1 MTFYIYNFGCKVNQY
16 ESQIMTE
23 LMINSGYEHSIDKNN
38 ADIYIINSCTVTAVS
53 DNKVMKL
60 IRHLRRESP
69 NCIIVLTG
77 CMPQAYPDK
86 TEEFS
91 LVDIVLG
98 NSMRSE
104 LPFELEKFIHT
115 RQQIINVHK
124 YTKSSDFEAVS
135 VTKFEERTRAF
146 IKIED
151 GCNRYCSY
159 CIIPYA
165 RGPVRSKPIDI
176 LKKEL
181 EHLAKSGY
189 KEVVLVGINLSA
201 YGTEFGLDLGSAVE
215 CACSI
220 DGIERVRLGSL
231 EPERM
236 DKDMIDRLTK
246 LEKFCPQFHLSLQS
260 GCNETLKRMNRHYTA
275 EEYRK
280 IVDDL
285 RQAFTNCSITTDV
298 MVGFAGETEEEFK
311 RSADFV
317 KSIAFAKV
325 HVFPYSRREGTR
337 AYNAPNQIDGSV
349 KTARAKIM
357 TDLTNKSRQDFLN
370 SQIGLTEDV
379 LFEQPIGGGYWEGY
393 TKNYTPVKVL
403 CDKNINGEILKVKL
417 MCVAKE
423 HCVGNFES

>member
-16 ESQIMTE
+16 ESQIMSE
-23 LMINSGYEHSIDKNN
+23 LMVEHGYIHSTSKNS
-38 ADIYIINSCTVTAVS
+38 ADIFIINSCTVTAVS

-60 IRHLRRESP
+60 IRHLRRENP
-69 NCIIVLTG
+69 DCIIVLTG

-98 NSMRSE
+98 NSVRSE
-104 LPFELEKFIHT
+104 LPSEIEKFLST
-115 RQQIINVHK
+115 KNQIINVHR
-124 YTKSSDFEAVS
+124 YTKSTDFETVS

-176 LKKEL
+176 LKREL

-201 YGTEFGLDLGSAVE
+201 YGSEFGLDLGHAVE
-215 CACSI
+215 CACEI

-236 DKDMIDRLTK
+236 DKYMIDRLTK
-246 LEKFCPQFHLSLQS
+246 LDKFCPQFHLSLQS
-260 GCNETLKRMNRHYTA
+260 GCTETLKRMNRHYTA
-275 EEYRK
+275 DEYKK
-280 IVDDL
+280 IVNDL
-285 RQAFTNCSITTDV
+285 RSAFTNCSITTDV
-298 MVGFAGETEEEFK
+298 MVGFAGESEEEFQT
-311 RSADFV
+311 SADFV
-317 KSIAFAKV
+317 KDIAFAKV
-325 HVFPYSRREGTR
+325 HVFPYSRREGTK
-337 AYNAPNQIDGSV
+337 AYNAPDQVDGSV
-349 KTARAKIM
+349 KTIRAKIM
-357 TDLTNKSRQDFLN
+357 TDLTNQSRQYFLN
-370 SQIGLTEDV
+370 SQLGLIEDV
-379 LFEQPIGGGYWEGY
+379 LFEQPVGGGYWEGY

-403 CDKNINGEILKVKL
+403 SEENINGRIFKVKL
-417 MCVAKE
+417 ISINGE
-423 HCVGNFES
+423 HCIGEFV

>member
-1 MTFYIYNFGCKVNQY
+1 
-16 ESQIMTE
+16 
-23 LMINSGYEHSIDKNN
+23 
-38 ADIYIINSCTVTAVS
+38 
-53 DNKVMKL
+53 
-60 IRHLRRESP
+60 
-69 NCIIVLTG
+69 
-77 CMPQAYPDK
+77 
-86 TEEFS
+86 
-91 LVDIVLG
+91 
-98 NSMRSE
+98 
-104 LPFELEKFIHT
+104 
-115 RQQIINVHK
+115 
-124 YTKSSDFEAVS
+124 
-135 VTKFEERTRAF
+135 
-146 IKIED
+146 
-151 GCNRYCSY
+151 
-159 CIIPYA
+159 
-165 RGPVRSKPIDI
+165 
-176 LKKEL
+176 
-181 EHLAKSGY
+181 
-189 KEVVLVGINLSA
+189 
-201 YGTEFGLDLGSAVE
+201 
-215 CACSI
+215 
-220 DGIERVRLGSL
+220 
-231 EPERM
+231 
-236 DKDMIDRLTK
+236 
-246 LEKFCPQFHLSLQS
+246 
-260 GCNETLKRMNRHYTA
+260 MNRHYTA

-417 MCVAKE
+417 ISVDKE